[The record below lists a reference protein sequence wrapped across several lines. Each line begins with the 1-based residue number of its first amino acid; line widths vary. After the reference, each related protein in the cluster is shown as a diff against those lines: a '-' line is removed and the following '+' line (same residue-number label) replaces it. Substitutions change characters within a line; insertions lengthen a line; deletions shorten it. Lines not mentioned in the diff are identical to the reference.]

1 MFVDIGN
8 NALTN
13 IPDQF
18 VIYQSNVL
26 SAMLDTLAEELGVSA
41 DALQGP
47 GIGFNPK
54 NQSWIFPER
63 DAKGKVI
70 GMMERFQDGKKFMV
84 KGSKRGLTFR
94 VQSGRRDT
102 NGGGPLQQVTG
113 DRPCSLCGKRRWCMV
128 SVDSA
133 GNPRAALCH
142 NISEGSSKK
151 LPGGGY
157 LHIFGARAKGDSKA
171 QTLLPT
177 SEYPIFVVEGASD
190 VAAVT
195 DLGLV
200 GVGKPS
206 ADGGIKLLTELL
218 AGYDVVIM
226 GENDAGAGK
235 RGMESTA
242 KALVEVCPSTVS
254 LMPPKGFKD
263 TRKWYH
269 GGLTRDNLISH
280 VGKYGGQ
287 VQKSNNVFENDIPA
301 TIAEVFLTRHK
312 TKDGTLVLRSYRS
325 QWVEFIDG
333 CYRNLD
339 TDVLRGQIYKFLEG
353 KKVKKYSGGGFTL
366 EPYKPSRSKVNDIID
381 AFNKQCPVDV
391 DPPAWLDGR
400 EDLDPADLIIFNNG
414 VMNVNKYI
422 QGAHKLRSPDPLF
435 FSLGSVPHNL
445 DCATQSSLWLE
456 FLSDVFNDDQQQ
468 IDLLQ
473 EWFGYNLVPDMS
485 FEKFMIF
492 VGRPRSGKGTI
503 LAALAA
509 MLGSDQVCSTNLRTL
524 CGSFGYQPMLG
535 KLAAF
540 MGDVRTP
547 RYGDLGTAL
556 ERILQIVGKDS
567 VSINRKNLPILSNIQ
582 LCCRFTIALNDFPL
596 LPDYA
601 NALQPRLLL
610 LDFPNSYQGIEDR
623 TLKPRLEAEA
633 GNIIPWA
640 LEGLK
645 RLRLND
651 KFTDPKSSGKAI
663 DSLRD
668 VISPITT
675 FVRAWC
681 DLEDGVVIEQDEL
694 YDAWKAWGRKQGVQG
709 GTTAQFVHQLSN
721 LYSSL
726 EIGGFT
732 VKGLTLK
739 DDVADKMLRGM

>member
-1 MFVDIGN
+1 M
-8 NALTN
+8 TN

-18 VIYQSNVL
+18 VIYQSNVF
-26 SAMLDTLAEELGVSA
+26 SAMLDQLAEELGVSA

-54 NQSWIFPER
+54 NQSWIFAER
-63 DAKGKVI
+63 DAKGKII
-70 GMMERFQDGKKFMV
+70 GLMERFQDGKKFMV
-84 KGSKRGLTFR
+84 KGSKRGLTFKP
-94 VQSGRRDT
+94 QSGGRDT

-113 DRPCSLCGKRRWCMV
+113 DRPCNLCGKRRWCMV
-128 SVDSA
+128 SYDAA

-142 NISEGSSKK
+142 NISEGSAKK

-157 LHIFGARAKGDSKA
+157 LHIFGAGAKSDSKA
-171 QTLLPT
+171 QTLLSP
-177 SEYPIFVVEGASD
+177 SEHPVFVVEGASD
-190 VAAVT
+190 VAAIT

-206 ADGGIKLLTELL
+206 AEGKINLLVELL
-218 AGYDVVIM
+218 SGYDVIVM

-235 RGMESTA
+235 RGMERAATA
-242 KALVEVCPSTVS
+242 LAQVCPSVRTY
-254 LMPPKGFKD
+254 MPPKGFKD
-263 TRKWYH
+263 VRTMLQAGVSKEDFITDATV
-269 GGLTRDNLISH
+269 LSCEQI
-280 VGKYGGQ
+280 
-287 VQKSNNVFENDIPA
+287 QKSDDVFDNDIPA
-301 TIAEVFLTRHK
+301 TIAGVFLTRHK
-312 TKDGTLVLRSYRS
+312 TKDGALVLRSYRS

-366 EPYKPSRSKVNDIID
+366 EPYKPSRSRVNDIMD

-391 DPPAWLDGR
+391 DPPTWLDGR

-414 VMNVNKYI
+414 VLDVNQYV

-435 FSLGSVPHNL
+435 FSLGSVPHDL
-445 DCATQSSLWLE
+445 DCTTQSSLWLE
-456 FLSDVFNDDQQQ
+456 FLSDVFNDDQQR

-503 LAALAA
+503 LAALSA

-582 LCCRFTIALNDFPL
+582 LCCRFTIALNDFPS

-601 NALQPRLLL
+601 NALEPRLLL
-610 LDFPNSYQGIEDR
+610 LDFPNSYRGIEDR

-651 KFTDPKSSGKAI
+651 RFTDPRSSDKAI

-681 DLEDGVVIEQDEL
+681 DLEDGVEVEQDEL

-721 LYSSL
+721 LYNSL
-726 EIGGFT
+726 EIGGFV
-732 VKGLTLK
+732 VKGLALK
-739 DDVADKMLRGM
+739 NDVMDKMLRSM

>member
-1 MFVDIGN
+1 
-8 NALTN
+8 
-13 IPDQF
+13 
-18 VIYQSNVL
+18 
-26 SAMLDTLAEELGVSA
+26 MLDQLAEELGVSA
-41 DALQGP
+41 NALQGP

-54 NQSWIFPER
+54 NQSWIFAER
-63 DAKGKVI
+63 DAKGKII
-70 GMMERFQDGKKFMV
+70 GLMERFQDGKKFMV

-102 NGGGPLQQVTG
+102 NGGRSWKPVTR
-113 DRPCSLCGKRRWCMV
+113 DKPCGICGKPDWCMV
-128 SVDSA
+128 SLDSA
-133 GNPRAALCH
+133 GNPGATCCNR
-142 NISEGSSKK
+142 ISTGSSKK

-157 LHIFGARAKGDSKA
+157 LHIHDTKDEVHGKT
-171 QTLLPT
+171 QTLLSP
-177 SEYPIFVVEGASD
+177 SEYPVFVVEGASD

-200 GVGKPS
+200 GVGRPAALAGS
-206 ADGGIKLLTELL
+206 RLLTELL
-218 AGYDVVIM
+218 SGYDVVVM
-226 GENDAGAGK
+226 GENDAGDGK
-235 RGMESTA
+235 KGMESIA
-242 KALVEVCPSTVS
+242 DHLAQVCPSVIMV
-254 LMPPKGFKD
+254 MPPKGSKDVRKWCQNGLTKQNLVLHVAAYGERLCKD
-263 TRKWYH
+263 T
-269 GGLTRDNLISH
+269 
-280 VGKYGGQ
+280 V
-287 VQKSNNVFENDIPA
+287 NVFDNDIPA
-301 TIAEVFLTRHK
+301 TIAGVFLTRHK
-312 TKDGTLVLRSYRS
+312 TKDGALVLRSYRS

-353 KKVKKYSGGGFTL
+353 KTVKKYSGGGFTL
-366 EPYKPSRSKVNDIID
+366 EPYKPSRSRVNDIMD

-391 DPPAWLDGR
+391 DPPTWLDGR
-400 EDLDPADLIIFNNG
+400 EDLGPADLIIFNNG
-414 VMNVNKYI
+414 VLDVRQYV
-422 QGAHKLRSPDPLF
+422 QGTHKLRSPDPLF
-435 FSLGSVPHNL
+435 FSLGSVPHDL

-456 FLSDVFNDDQQQ
+456 FLSDIFNDDQQR

-503 LAALAA
+503 LAALSA

-582 LCCRFTIALNDFPL
+582 LCCRFTIALNDFPS

-601 NALQPRLLL
+601 NALEPRLLL
-610 LDFPNSYQGIEDR
+610 LDFPNSYRGIEDR

-651 KFTDPKSSGKAI
+651 RFTDPRSSDKAI

-681 DLEDGVVIEQDEL
+681 DLEDGVEIEQDML
-694 YDAWKAWGRKQGVQG
+694 YDAWKVWGRKQGVQG
-709 GTTAQFVHQLSN
+709 GTTAQFVHQLGN

-726 EIGGFT
+726 EVGGFV
-732 VKGLTLK
+732 VKGLALK
-739 DDVADKMLRGM
+739 NDVMDKIMRSM

>member
-1 MFVDIGN
+1 MK
-8 NALTN
+8 TN
-13 IPDQF
+13 IPNQF
-18 VIYQSNVL
+18 VIYQSNVFP
-26 SAMLDTLAEELGVSA
+26 AMLDVLAKELGVSA
-41 DALQGP
+41 DALQAP

-63 DAKGKVI
+63 DTKGSII
-70 GMMERFQDGKKFMV
+70 GLMERFQDGKKFMV
-84 KGSKRGLTFR
+84 KGSKRGLTFKP
-94 VQSGRRDT
+94 QSGGRDT
-102 NGGGPLQQVTG
+102 SNRLWKPVTWSG
-113 DRPCSLCGKRRWCMV
+113 PCSICGKPDWCLV

-133 GNPRAALCH
+133 GVPGAACC
-142 NISEGSSKK
+142 NRISTGSSKK
-151 LPGGGY
+151 LPGGGF
-157 LHIFGARAKGDSKA
+157 LHILNPENKSVHGDQA
-171 QTLLPT
+171 LLPP
-177 SEYPIFVVEGASD
+177 SEHPIFVVEGASD
-190 VAAVT
+190 VAAIT

-206 ADGGIKLLTELL
+206 AEGGIKLLTELL
-218 AGYDVVIM
+218 SGYDVVVM

-235 RGMESTA
+235 RGMETTA
-242 KALVEVCPSTVS
+242 TVLAQVCTSAVTTLP
-254 LMPPKGFKD
+254 LKGFKD
-263 TRKWYH
+263 TRKWLH
-269 GGLTRDNLISH
+269 GGLTRDTLLSH
-280 VGKYGGQ
+280 VKEYGEQ
-287 VQKSNNVFENDIPA
+287 VQKSDDVFDNDIPA

-312 TKDGTLVLRSYRS
+312 TKDGALVLRSYRS

-339 TDVLRGQIYKFLEG
+339 TDVLRGQIYRFLEG
-353 KKVKKYSGGGFTL
+353 KKVKKCSGGEFTL
-366 EPYKPSRSKVNDIID
+366 EPYKPSRSRVNDIVD
-381 AFNKQCPVDV
+381 AFNKQCPVDI

-400 EDLDPADLIIFNNG
+400 EDLDPTDLIVFNNG
-414 VMNVNKYI
+414 VLDVKQYV
-422 QGAHKLRSPDPLF
+422 QGIHELKRPDPMF
-435 FSLGSVPHNL
+435 FSLSSVPHDLNRTL
-445 DCATQSSLWLE
+445 VSPLWLE
-456 FLSDVFNDDQQQ
+456 FLSDVFNDDQQR

-601 NALQPRLLL
+601 NALAPRLLL

-651 KFTDPKSSGKAI
+651 RFTDPKSSSKAV

-681 DLEDGVVIEQDEL
+681 DLEDGVEIEQDEL
-694 YDAWKAWGRKQGVQG
+694 YDAWKIWGRKQGVQG
-709 GTTAQFVHQLSN
+709 GTTAQFIHQLSN
-721 LYSSL
+721 LYSTL
-726 EIGGFT
+726 VVGGFI
-732 VKGLTLK
+732 VRGIALK
-739 DDVADKMLRGM
+739 PDVADKMLRSM

>member
-1 MFVDIGN
+1 MVNLIE
-8 NALTN
+8 
-13 IPDQF
+13 QF
-18 VIYQSNVL
+18 VIYQSNVFT
-26 SAMLDTLAEELGVSA
+26 AMLDQLAEELGVSA
-41 DALQGP
+41 EALQGP

-54 NQSWIFPER
+54 NQSWIFLER
-63 DAKGKVI
+63 NSKGEII
-70 GMMERFQDGKKFMV
+70 GLMERFQDGKKFMV

-94 VQSGRRDT
+94 PQSGVRVANGRSWQPVTRRI
-102 NGGGPLQQVTG
+102 
-113 DRPCSLCGKRRWCMV
+113 PCSICGKPDWCLV
-128 SVDSA
+128 SVDSD
-133 GNPRAALCH
+133 GVSGAACC
-142 NISEGSSKK
+142 NRISDGSRKK

-157 LHIFGARAKGDSKA
+157 LHIFGAKNKDGGKT
-171 QTLLPT
+171 QTLLPN
-177 SEYPIFVVEGASD
+177 SEYPVFVVEGASD
-190 VAAVT
+190 VATVT
-195 DLGLV
+195 DMGLV

-218 AGYDVVIM
+218 SGYDVVVM

-235 RGMESTA
+235 RGMEATAVALAQVCSSVSTF
-242 KALVEVCPSTVS
+242 
-254 LMPPKGFKD
+254 MPPKGFKD
-263 TRKWYH
+263 IRVWH
-269 GGLTRDNLISH
+269 QSGLVGGVTVEDILPSAIP
-280 VGKYGGQ
+280 
-287 VQKSNNVFENDIPA
+287 VQKGDDVFENDIPA
-301 TIAEVFLTRHK
+301 TIAGVFLIRHK
-312 TKDGTLVLRSYRS
+312 TKDGALVLRSYRG

-339 TDVLRGQIYKFLEG
+339 YDVLRGQIYKFLEG
-353 KKVKKYSGGGFTL
+353 KKIKKYAGGGLTL
-366 EPYKPSRSKVNDIID
+366 EPYKPSKAKVNDIMD
-381 AFNKQCPVDV
+381 AFSKQCPVDV

-400 EDLDPADLIIFNNG
+400 GDVDPVDLIIFNNG
-414 VMNVNKYI
+414 VLDVKQYA
-422 QGAHKLRSPDPLF
+422 QGAYKLKAANPLF
-435 FSLGSVPHNL
+435 FSLGSIPHDL
-445 DCATQSSLWLE
+445 DRTLVSSLWLE
-456 FLSDVFNDDQQQ
+456 FLSDVFNGDQQR

-509 MLGSDQVCSTNLRTL
+509 MLGNDQVCSTNLRTL

-582 LCCRFTIALNDFPL
+582 LCCRFTIALNDFPM

-601 NALQPRLLL
+601 NALEPRLLL
-610 LDFPNSYQGIEDR
+610 LDFPNSYRGIEDR

-633 GNIIPWA
+633 GNILPWA

-645 RLRLND
+645 RLRLNNR
-651 KFTDPKSSGKAI
+651 FTSPGSSGKAI
-663 DSLRD
+663 DCLRD

-675 FVRAWC
+675 FIKEWC
-681 DLEDGVVIEQDEL
+681 NLGDTSIALDLV
-694 YDAWKAWGRKQGVQG
+694 YDAWKMWGSRQGLRP
-709 GTTAQFVHQLSN
+709 GTSAQFVNQLGN
-721 LYSSL
+721 LYSQLDIGSG
-726 EIGGFT
+726 EI
-732 VKGLTLK
+732 KGMELK
-739 DDVADKMLRGM
+739 DDVQDKMLGGM